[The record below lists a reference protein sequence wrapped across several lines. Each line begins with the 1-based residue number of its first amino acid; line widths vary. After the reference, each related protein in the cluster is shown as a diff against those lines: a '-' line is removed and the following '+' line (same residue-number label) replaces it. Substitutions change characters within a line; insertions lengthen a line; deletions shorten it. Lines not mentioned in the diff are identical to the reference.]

1 MDTILLLME
10 KAQDRRLL
18 EAHLRTRYQLI
29 FPDAA
34 AGLDA
39 AFDLC
44 IVDGPALNHYRA
56 ALTARKAAE
65 DASYLPVLL
74 VTAKREVSMLTGGIW
89 QIIDEVITSP
99 ILKAELHARV
109 EVLLRAR
116 RLSLE
121 LLACKNDQLQQSE
134 RQLQSSE
141 AQRVAIL
148 QESEERFRSLF
159 ENNHAVMLILDPA
172 TGAIVDA
179 NAAACAFY
187 GWPHATLTQMNIAQI
202 NTLPPDEIRAEIA
215 RAHTYRRNHFE
226 FRHCL
231 ASGDIR
237 EVEVYSGPI
246 QLRARD
252 LLYSLVFDVTE
263 RKALEAQLQQAQK
276 MESVGRLAGGVAHDF
291 NNMLAVIL
299 LQTELAQMK
308 LEAGSP
314 LADRLRE
321 IRKAAERSAS
331 LTRQLLAFARKQTID
346 PQVIDLNQTVS
357 DMLKLLHRLIG
368 EDIEL
373 AWAPGRPLWPVKLD
387 STQADQ
393 ILTNL
398 CVNARDAIAGVG
410 KITIETANVTI
421 DPRYCAAHPDA
432 IPGDF
437 VMLAVSDNGRGM
449 DAALVSHIFEPFF
462 TTKQVGEGTGLGLS
476 TVYGIARQNGGFI
489 NVYSEVGRGSTFKIY
504 LPRFV
509 GAGNQIRA
517 EDAAPLAQG
526 EGETIL
532 LVEDERAI
540 MTVGAAMLSDLGY
553 AVLAATTP
561 GEALRLADAYAG
573 QIALLI
579 TDVVMPEMNGWELAQ
594 SVQQRCPGLRVIF
607 MSGYTANVVIDRGG
621 LGAGVDFIQKPF
633 AIKDLAAKVR
643 AALGA
648 AEIPLQ
654 IS

>member
-56 ALTARKAAE
+56 SLAARKSAE
-65 DASYLPVLL
+65 GASYLPVLL

-89 QIIDEVITSP
+89 QVIDEVITSP

-121 LLACKNDQLQQSE
+121 LLAYKNDQLQQTE

-141 AQRVAIL
+141 TQRVAIL

-159 ENNHAVMLILDPA
+159 EHNHAVMLILDPA

-179 NAAACAFY
+179 NAAACTFY

-202 NTLPPDEIRAEIA
+202 NTLSPAEISA
-215 RAHTYRRNHFE
+215 EMERAHTYRRNHFE
-226 FRHCL
+226 FRHRL

-246 QLRARD
+246 YLQARD

-276 MESVGRLAGGVAHDF
+276 MESVGLLAGGVAHDF

-299 LQTELAQMK
+299 LQTDLALMK
-308 LEAGSP
+308 LEADSP
-314 LADRLRE
+314 VAGRLRE
-321 IRKAAERSAS
+321 IRKAADRSVN
-331 LTRQLLAFARKQTID
+331 LTRQLLAFARKQTIA
-346 PQVIDLNQTVS
+346 PQIIDLNQTVG
-357 DMLKLLHRLIG
+357 DMLKMLHRLIG

-373 AWAPGRPLWPVKLD
+373 TWAPGAQLWPVKLD
-387 STQADQ
+387 PTQVDQ
-393 ILTNL
+393 ILANL
-398 CVNARDAIAGVG
+398 GVNARDAIVGVG
-410 KITIETANVTI
+410 NITIETANVTI
-421 DPRYCAAHPDA
+421 DPIYGALHPDA
-432 IPGDF
+432 APGDF
-437 VMLAVSDNGRGM
+437 VMLAVSDTGCGM
-449 DAALVSHIFEPFF
+449 DAAIVSRIFEPFF
-462 TTKQVGEGTGLGLS
+462 TTKQVGHGTGLGLA
-476 TVYGIARQNGGFI
+476 TVYGIVKQNGGFI
-489 NVYSEVGRGSTFKIY
+489 NVYSEVGRGSTFKVY
-504 LPRFV
+504 LPRF
-509 GAGNQIRA
+509 AGTAGQVRA
-517 EDAAPLAQG
+517 EEGAALTRGA
-526 EGETIL
+526 GETIL
-532 LVEDERAI
+532 LVEDEPAI
-540 MTVGAAMLSDLGY
+540 MTVGAAILGDLGY
-553 AVLAATTP
+553 VVLAAATP
-561 GEALRLADAYAG
+561 GEALRLADAHAG

-594 SVQQRCPGLRVIF
+594 SVQQRCPDLRVLF

-621 LGAGVDFIQKPF
+621 LGAAVDFIQKPF
-633 AIKDLAAKVR
+633 AIRDLAAKVR

-648 AEIPLQ
+648 AETPLQ

>member
-56 ALTARKAAE
+56 ALTARKAVE

-121 LLACKNDQLQQSE
+121 LLACKNDQLQQTK

-246 QLRARD
+246 HLRARD

-509 GAGNQIRA
+509 GAGNQIHV

-532 LVEDERAI
+532 LVEDERPPERRPRR
-540 MTVGAAMLSDLGY
+540 
-553 AVLAATTP
+553 TP
-561 GEALRLADAYAG
+561 PPPSASVPRRGSSSSGKGRTAG
-573 QIALLI
+573 CRA
-579 TDVVMPEMNGWELAQ
+579 
-594 SVQQRCPGLRVIF
+594 RCG
-607 MSGYTANVVIDRGG
+607 
-621 LGAGVDFIQKPF
+621 
-633 AIKDLAAKVR
+633 
-643 AALGA
+643 
-648 AEIPLQ
+648 
-654 IS
+654 